1 MASPIRGLG
10 KGLDSIFS
18 ENSEEDK
25 GGLTM
30 LRLQDITPRK
40 GQPRKKFDTE
50 SLSQLAD
57 SITAHGIIE
66 PIVVRKAAGGFYE
79 IIAGERR
86 WRAAKM
92 AGLREVP
99 VVILEADEQKT
110 AELSLIENIQREDL
124 DPVEE
129 VRAMKTLMTT
139 YHMTQEQMS
148 QRVGKSRSAIANSLR
163 LLELP
168 DELLKA
174 LSDGSL
180 TAGHARA
187 LLGLVRKSDMTK
199 AAEEIIAKDLSV
211 RAAEELVRRMNA
223 PKPEIP
229 AADPSPLAV
238 DYTAE
243 LEKALRKKWSRKV
256 KIHTTGKK
264 KKLEIEFSDNN
275 DLNALLT
282 LIGADDLL

>member
-1 MASPIRGLG
+1 MVSPIRGLG

-129 VRAMKTLMTT
+129 ARAMKTLMTT

-148 QRVGKSRSAIANSLR
+148 QRVGKSRSAIANALR

-168 DELLKA
+168 DDLLKA

-180 TAGHARA
+180 SAGHARA

-211 RAAEELVRRMNA
+211 RATEELVRKMNA
-223 PKPEIP
+223 PKPETP

-256 KIHTTGKK
+256 KIHSTGKK
-264 KKLEIEFSDNN
+264 KRLEIEFSDTS

-282 LIGADDLL
+282 LIGAEDLL

>member
-129 VRAMKTLMTT
+129 ARAMKTLMTT

>member
-57 SITAHGIIE
+57 SITAYGIIE

-129 VRAMKTLMTT
+129 ARAMKTLMTT

-223 PKPEIP
+223 PKPETP

>member
-129 VRAMKTLMTT
+129 ARAMKTLMTT

-211 RAAEELVRRMNA
+211 RATEELVRKMNA
-223 PKPEIP
+223 PKPETP

>member
-129 VRAMKTLMTT
+129 AWAMKTLMTT

-211 RAAEELVRRMNA
+211 RATEELVRKMNA
-223 PKPEIP
+223 PKPETP